1 MSNDPTGERSQAAA
15 EIARQAPL
23 CSVLPFRPQRL
34 WSYTPLKMSTEAAPR
49 PEPGEDFLL
58 AEWLVQPR
66 LNRLSSGARTVQLEP
81 RTMDVLA
88 YLASHAGRVVP
99 REEILEGVWRRHFVA
114 DATLSHAV
122 AELRRVLGDSARRPR
137 FIETISKRGYRVVA
151 TVQPAV
157 GACEGPPALVE
168 RAGDYG
174 AREPAVPPSVAVLP
188 FVDMS
193 AAHDQEYLCDGVAEE
208 ITNALAQLE
217 GLKVAARTSSYALK
231 GRLEDVREVGRRLGV
246 GTVLEG
252 SVRKS
257 GNRLRVTVQLIDVA
271 DGLHLWSERFDRTDE
286 DIFAIQDEISLG
298 VVERLKVRLLAGEE
312 TLLGRRNPSN
322 RQAYD
327 LYLRGRHL
335 LSRRRAG
342 EAQQAVDYFE
352 KAIAADSEYALP
364 HIAIAELFS
373 VLGLWGF
380 LPPAIAFGRALAAAS
395 RAVAIDDSLAEA
407 HTWLAT
413 VLFFKDW
420 DWERGNHHFAR
431 ALQLP
436 RAGWTSGFGFGIYH
450 LAGGRLGT
458 VAQVAHRLAESEPLS
473 SIAQTQAAAIQVGAG
488 EFDSAL
494 AFLEKALELDP
505 ELPMALL
512 WQGFCRAALGRL
524 AEAVRPLRAAAASG
538 LTASMIALPAVLVRA
553 GDPAAGREAVPARA
567 RPARARYVPPITR
580 ALAWAAIDERER
592 TRAFLGAAEEER
604 SPMFT
609 MCLIGA
615 GYLALA
621 PAWVQEWFAG
631 RRRQLGPSEPAGVA
645 PLGASNA
652 AGA

>member
-1 MSNDPTGERSQAAA
+1 
-15 EIARQAPL
+15 
-23 CSVLPFRPQRL
+23 
-34 WSYTPLKMSTEAAPR
+34 MSTEAASR

-58 AEWLVQPR
+58 AGWLVQPR
-66 LNRLSSGARTVQLEP
+66 LNRLSTGARTVQLEP

-88 YLASHAGRVVP
+88 YLARHAGRVVP

-122 AELRRVLGDSARRPR
+122 AVLRRVLGDSARQPR

-157 GACEGPPALVE
+157 GACAGSPAPVE
-168 RAGDYG
+168 RAGDCG

-193 AAHDQEYLCDGVAEE
+193 AARDQEYLCDGVAEE
-208 ITNALAQLE
+208 ITNALAQLD
-217 GLKVAARTSSYALK
+217 GLKVAARTSAYAFK
-231 GRLEDVREVGRRLGV
+231 GKLEDVREIGRRLGV
-246 GTVLEG
+246 DAVLEG

-257 GNRLRVTVQLIDVA
+257 GDRLRVTVQLINAA

-298 VVERLKVRLLAGEE
+298 VVERLKVRLMDGEAG
-312 TLLGRRNPSN
+312 LLGRRNPTS

-335 LSRRRAG
+335 LNRRRAG
-342 EAQQAVDYFE
+342 EVQQAVEYFE
-352 KAIAADSEYALP
+352 QAIAADSTYVFP
-364 HIAIAELFS
+364 HVAIAEMFS
-373 VLGLWGF
+373 ILGLWGF
-380 LPPAIAFGRALAAAS
+380 IPPAVALGRAKEAAS
-395 RAVAIDDSLAEA
+395 RAVAIDDSLGEA
-407 HTWLAT
+407 HAWLAM
-413 VLFFKDW
+413 VLYFKEW
-420 DWERGNHHFAR
+420 DWVQGSHHFAR
-431 ALQLP
+431 VLQLP
-436 RAGWTSGFGFGIYH
+436 RPGSACGFGLGIHH
-450 LAGGRLGT
+450 LIGGRHAA
-458 VAQVAHRLAESEPLS
+458 VAEVARRLVEAEPIS
-473 SIAQTQAAAIQVGAG
+473 SIAYTQAASLHVGLG
-488 EFDSAL
+488 EFDAAAAL
-494 AFLEKALELDP
+494 LEKALELDP

-524 AEAVRPLRAAAASG
+524 AEAVRLLRAAAASG

-553 GDPAAGREAVPARA
+553 GDVAASREAVEALERTARE
-567 RPARARYVPPITR
+567 RYVPPITR
-580 ALAWAAIDERER
+580 ALAWAALDDRER
-592 TRAFLGAAEEER
+592 TRAFLGAAEVER

-609 MCLIGA
+609 MALTGA

-631 RRRQLGPSEPAGVA
+631 RRRQLGPSESPAA
-645 PLGASNA
+645 PAA
-652 AGA
+652 AGASRTPGA